1 MYKLLINQMKATEFI
16 EEECKKRNIKL
27 FEFLAQSGVSRE
39 VWHYW
44 RLKNPKS
51 LDQWFKLLS
60 NLNKHDNN
68 EQDNSNG

>member
-1 MYKLLINQMKATEFI
+1 MKATDFI

-27 FEFLAQSGVSRE
+27 FDFLAKSGISRE
-39 VWHYW
+39 VWHHW

-51 LDQWFKLLS
+51 LDMWFNLLS
-60 NLNKHDNN
+60 NLNQHNNN